1 MGYDSEGH
9 SKPPVKKWSQ
19 ELEGLRGLA
28 SLWVVLGHI
37 CLLTNFHFPILSD
50 PAIGVD
56 LFILLSGYLM
66 AKNYVERKEKE
77 PWTDSATFKKFW
89 LRRFFRIA
97 PLYYVLL
104 IFAIGFGSY
113 FGEARDTISS
123 FYSATQTNSSRYSD
137 HSFLNVF
144 THVSFMFGLL
154 PEFSFNTVLP
164 DWSIGLEMQFYF
176 LFPFIM
182 LAVMKWGF
190 ARACFSVIALCAIA
204 KYLLP
209 GYFSA
214 FPMPSMILFKL
225 NLFIAGMFIA
235 EAIRGKSIAYLACAL
250 VAAFVSLYL
259 MQGNLN
265 KMRFLA
271 EIGMILGMAAILW
284 PRTEG
289 STWANILRFP
299 RWILT
304 NKFSV
309 FIGDV
314 SYSVYLLHLLIV
326 LPVIAYLLSNTQ
338 FAELPSAVRFVAASA
353 IIVPV
358 TYGIATLLYRFIEKP
373 GIKLGK
379 TIIGRQQAKAIAMP

>member
-1 MGYDSEGH
+1 MQ
-9 SKPPVKKWSQ
+9 PVKKWSQ

-37 CLLTNFHFPILSD
+37 CILTSFHLPILSD

-77 PWTDSATFKKFW
+77 PWTESATFKKFW

-104 IFAIGFGSY
+104 IVAIGFGHY
-113 FGEARDTISS
+113 FGEARDIIGH
-123 FYSATQTNSSRYSD
+123 FYSETQTNSSRYSD
-137 HSFLNVF
+137 SSFLNILTHLTF
-144 THVSFMFGLL
+144 TFGFL
-154 PEFSFNTVLP
+154 PHFSFNTVLP

-182 LAVMKWGF
+182 LAVMKLGF
-190 ARACFSVIALCAIA
+190 ARGCFAVIIVCLVA

-209 GYFSA
+209 NYFSA
-214 FPMPSMILFKL
+214 FPMPSMILIKL

-235 EAIRGKSIAYLACAL
+235 EAIRGKSMWYVIFAMVSVL
-250 VAAFVSLYL
+250 VGIYIPNDFNVYHLFAQIGLIL
-259 MQGNLN
+259 M
-265 KMRFLA
+265 MVT
-271 EIGMILGMAAILW
+271 ILW
-284 PRTEG
+284 PRNED
-289 STWANILRFP
+289 STWAKALRLP

-304 NKFSV
+304 NKASV
-309 FIGDV
+309 YMGDV

-326 LPVIAYLLSNTQ
+326 IPVVAFLLSNTQ
-338 FAELPSAVRFVAASA
+338 FAALPALIRFISASA
-353 IIVPV
+353 IILPV
-358 TYGIATLLYRFIEKP
+358 TYGIATLLYKFIEKP

-379 TIIGRQQAKAIAMP
+379 AVISRGEAKSPAPAITD

>member
-1 MGYDSEGH
+1 MQS
-9 SKPPVKKWSQ
+9 VKKWSQ

-37 CLLTNFHFPILSD
+37 CILASYHFPILSD
-50 PAIGVD
+50 PGIGVD
-56 LFILLSGYLM
+56 LFILLSGFLM

-104 IFAIGFGSY
+104 IVAICFGSY
-113 FGEARDTISS
+113 FGEAREIIGH
-123 FYSATQTNSSRYSD
+123 FYSETQTNSSRYSD
-137 HSFLNVF
+137 ASFLNVF
-144 THVSFMFGLL
+144 THVTFLFGFL
-154 PEFSFNTVLP
+154 PSFSFNTVLP

-182 LAVMKWGF
+182 LVVMRLGF
-190 ARACFSVIALCAIA
+190 ARACLAIIMLCVVA
-204 KYLLP
+204 KQLLP

-214 FPMPSMILFKL
+214 FPMPSMILIKL
-225 NLFIAGMFIA
+225 HLFIAGMFIS
-235 EAIRGKSIAYLACAL
+235 EAIRAKKLKYVVFALASACIS
-250 VAAFVSLYL
+250 VY
-259 MQGNLN
+259 MQDTFN

-271 EIGMILGMAAILW
+271 EIGMILMMATILW
-284 PRTEG
+284 PRNEE
-289 STWANILRFP
+289 STWTSVLRLP

-309 FIGDV
+309 YMGDV

-326 LPVIAYLLSNTQ
+326 LPVVAFLLSNTQ
-338 FAELPSAVRFVAASA
+338 FAGWPSAVRFIAASA
-353 IIVPV
+353 IILPL
-358 TYGIATLLYRFIEKP
+358 TYGIASLLYKFIEKP

-379 TIIGRQQAKAIAMP
+379 SLISRGEAKNRGSVVTD